1 MDVKVKDD
9 ELVITIDMNSEGV
22 ESNSGKMIL
31 IGSTHGWTP
40 IGTNDDGRVVKLS
53 LNCGYSA
60 YN

>member
-1 MDVKVKDD
+1 MNVKVKDNK
-9 ELVITIDMNSEGV
+9 LVITIDMNSEGID
-22 ESNSGKMIL
+22 SNSGKMKL

-40 IGTNDDGRVVKLS
+40 IGRNDDGKVVKLC

>member
-1 MDVKVKDD
+1 
-9 ELVITIDMNSEGV
+9 MNSEGV
-22 ESNSGKMIL
+22 ESNSGKMKL

-60 YN
+60 Y

>member
-40 IGTNDDGRVVKLS
+40 IGANDDGRVVKLS

-60 YN
+60 Y